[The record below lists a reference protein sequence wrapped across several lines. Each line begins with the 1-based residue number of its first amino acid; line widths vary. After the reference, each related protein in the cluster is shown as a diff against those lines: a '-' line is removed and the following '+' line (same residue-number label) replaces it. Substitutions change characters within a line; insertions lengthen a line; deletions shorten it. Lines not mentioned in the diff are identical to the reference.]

1 MAKLPNMGR
10 IRLSS
15 LEPGDM
21 TPRLLDTICENRN
34 IMPHLHLALQ
44 SGSDAILR
52 RMCRQYRVE
61 QFRRT
66 VELLKSRLDRPAIT
80 TDIIV
85 GFPGETDA
93 DFEQT
98 VELARQVGFAKIHVF
113 AFSPR
118 KGTAAA
124 DMDGAVNDALIK
136 ERSQFLHELGIELG
150 IEYRSQ
156 FLGQTARVLVENN
169 NAQISGRA
177 ERYFTVAISD
187 PPANLEKNQI
197 VQVKLLENHE
207 DRMVGIML

>member
-1 MAKLPNMGR
+1 MC
-10 IRLSS
+10 IR
-15 LEPGDM
+15 
-21 TPRLLDTICENRN
+21 
-34 IMPHLHLALQ
+34 
-44 SGSDAILR
+44 
-52 RMCRQYRVE
+52 
-61 QFRRT
+61 
-66 VELLKSRLDRPAIT
+66 DR
-80 TDIIV
+80 
-85 GFPGETDA
+85 
-93 DFEQT
+93 
-98 VELARQVGFAKIHVF
+98 ARQVGFAKIHVF